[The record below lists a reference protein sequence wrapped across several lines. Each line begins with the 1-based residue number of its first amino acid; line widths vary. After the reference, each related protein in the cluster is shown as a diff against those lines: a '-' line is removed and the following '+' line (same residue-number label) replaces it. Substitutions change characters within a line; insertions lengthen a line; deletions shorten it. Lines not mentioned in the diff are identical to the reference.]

1 MAGLCLNGYIRL
13 QNPYVKTVGL
23 YGKARV
29 LFGLYLLFT
38 GIEKM
43 VNQIIQYLQLFR
55 NIPPADADIITNAL
69 QSRHVAE
76 GTVLL
81 EEGKTAKEIFF
92 ICKGILRIVTVN
104 SKGVPVTYFF
114 LKENRFCTI
123 LNSFNNEVPAAE
135 GIQAAC
141 DAELLVIT
149 KKSLLHLYQQIPY
162 LEKLLTGIMQQ
173 ALLDKIQ
180 IRNAYLGE
188 DAATR
193 YQKFLMRQP
202 DIALRVSL
210 GDIASYLGI
219 TQQSLSRIRRNTR

>member
-1 MAGLCLNGYIRL
+1 MLNHL
-13 QNPYVKTVGL
+13 
-23 YGKARV
+23 
-29 LFGLYLLFT
+29 
-38 GIEKM
+38 
-43 VNQIIQYLQLFR
+43 IQYLQLFR
-55 NIPPADADIITNAL
+55 NIPQADADIITHVL
-69 QSRHVAE
+69 ESRNVKE

-81 EEGKTAKEIFF
+81 EEGKIAKEIFF
-92 ICKGILRIVTVN
+92 ICHGVLRIVTVN

-123 LNSFNNEVPAAE
+123 LNSFNNNIPATE

-149 KKSLLHLYQQIPY
+149 KQKLLRLYQQITY
-162 LEKLLTGIMQQ
+162 LKKLLTGIMQQ

-180 IRNAYLGE
+180 IRNSYLGE
-188 DAATR
+188 DAASR